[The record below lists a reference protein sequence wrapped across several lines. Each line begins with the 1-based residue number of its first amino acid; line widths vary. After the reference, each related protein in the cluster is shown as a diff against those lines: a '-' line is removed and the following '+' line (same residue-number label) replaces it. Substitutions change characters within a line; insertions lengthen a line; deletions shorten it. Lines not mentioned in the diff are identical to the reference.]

1 MSDYEIISIV
11 LMFINTIALILI
23 NKDKKKQSPTL
34 QNKRLLLIDSLE
46 RNRLSVCPLYC
57 YITAITLFCQWFLP
71 RF

>member
-46 RNRLSVCPLYC
+46 RNRLSVCPLYY

-71 RF
+71 H